1 MGRTVYPMTLV
12 PFGDQKC
19 TGRYKF
25 GNQKCTARYNQCCR
39 EILFLFNRLFR
50 DISRNEDLIAIFISR
65 YIINIYCQLIISY
78 SLLWWLIMATKVNAK
93 PALVATKDEFV
104 CVDRKVYKSSV
115 WQYFGWHKK
124 AIGSCWVVCNICYG
138 WVSRHGNNTSN
149 MRYHITSV
157 HGIKALQQG

>member
-1 MGRTVYPMTLV
+1 MV
-12 PFGDQKC
+12 
-19 TGRYKF
+19 
-25 GNQKCTARYNQCCR
+25 
-39 EILFLFNRLFR
+39 
-50 DISRNEDLIAIFISR
+50 
-65 YIINIYCQLIISY
+65 
-78 SLLWWLIMATKVNAK
+78 TKVNAK